1 MKSTPHHLPIFEK
14 KTKNIEPF
22 ERSTL
27 QLMRLLN
34 CSGKKDNINKFAYNS
49 KAHSTYEEKIFIPLY
64 AKDLHLLIKRATKRT
79 SSVEKDFYKLLN
91 NSNFETDCRNN
102 IDNYILE
109 PLYDDLNEVS
119 YNKKFTI
126 FNDDTFRHFF
136 HLNTFGKKLFN
147 IFKAR

>member
-1 MKSTPHHLPIFEK
+1 MKSTPQHLPIFEK

-64 AKDLHLLIKRATKRT
+64 AKDLHFLIKRATK
-79 SSVEKDFYKLLN
+79 S
-91 NSNFETDCRNN
+91 
-102 IDNYILE
+102 
-109 PLYDDLNEVS
+109 
-119 YNKKFTI
+119 
-126 FNDDTFRHFF
+126 
-136 HLNTFGKKLFN
+136 N
-147 IFKAR
+147 IFS